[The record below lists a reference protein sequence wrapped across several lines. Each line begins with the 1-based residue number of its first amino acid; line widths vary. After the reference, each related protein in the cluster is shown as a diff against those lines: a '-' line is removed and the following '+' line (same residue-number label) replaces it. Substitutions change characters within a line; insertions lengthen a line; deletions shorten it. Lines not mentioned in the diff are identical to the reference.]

1 MGTRRRWTTLVAAAL
16 CALPAVVSA
25 DSMAVPTV
33 TLEELPEATYR
44 LEAVFGPA
52 FAPGARRPQPP
63 ARCSVGEPSRSQA
76 PDGVRIAWELEC
88 GGEPLQAR
96 DTIVLPWTVDGIQ
109 LQAQWE
115 GAEPRRALFGR
126 GPSGVVVR
134 LYLVLERRA
143 SLGERLLEHGKGG
156 ALHAV
161 GHAGHWLFVLSLA
174 LVCATA
180 RSAVVGIAGLAA
192 GQAGA
197 LVAFELGLSSLPLG
211 LADVALSGLGVVVA
225 AQWLRGEALPRAWPA
240 SAVIAGFL
248 HGAGLANRLV
258 VADTPPSE
266 QLSALL
272 FENLGVD
279 AAHVVVAALAVALAR
294 LAASPARLR
303 FAVPAAGLLASVS
316 FFAGVA
322 GIANPVSRAEPGF
335 LELEPVDASAGA
347 SVPTLEV
354 PPEQLDADGELTSP
368 FLSYLVVEPYQVRHE
383 VLVDVEALGAWVEV
397 PVDANSSIPAE
408 PQEELARAA
417 TALVLDGSPL
427 RIDGAPLEP
436 ASQRADFVELGPTGA
451 VTRETPVDEPLDTA
465 ILGVTLVYETAS
477 LARTVELEW
486 GLYPE
491 GVEAIPLTVTD
502 PEAVVED
509 EIAAADPVYRWT
521 NQLEGFELPSIEA
534 ISAEPPRAPVAA
546 LALASVAAGLFLLLR
561 RSRLA
566 LVFVAVAYVSYPFL
580 RVPVNLPGVLAPSI
594 DREQAAA
601 VTERLLVNVYRCF
614 DIHNEEA
621 IYDRLAL
628 TVTGDQLLDVYLES
642 RRALELE
649 NRGGARVRIDDVVVS
664 EVRSIRRTDDDGYE
678 IEAVWTVGGSV
689 NHFGHVHFR
698 QNRYDATLAV
708 VPVDDAWKI
717 RSVELL
723 EEKRVL

>member
-1 MGTRRRWTTLVAAAL
+1 MGARSRATALLAAL
-16 CALPAVVSA
+16 FVAPTLAEA

-33 TLEELPEATYR
+33 SLEESPGASYR

-52 FAPGARRPQPP
+52 FAPGARRPRPP
-63 ARCSVGEPSRSQA
+63 ARCTVGEPTRTEA
-76 PDGVRIAWELEC
+76 RDGVRIAWEFEC
-88 GGEPLQAR
+88 AGEPLQAR
-96 DTIVLPWTVDGIQ
+96 DTIVLPWTVDGVE

-115 GAEPRRALFGR
+115 DAEPRRALFGR

-143 SLGERLLEHGKGG
+143 SLGERVLEHGGSG
-156 ALHAV
+156 VLHV
-161 GHAGHWLFVLSLA
+161 VRHAGHWLFLLSLA
-174 LVCATA
+174 LVCASA
-180 RSAVVGIAGLAA
+180 RAVGLGVAALAA
-192 GQAGA
+192 GQAVS
-197 LVAFELGLSSLPLG
+197 LVAFELGLSSVPLG

-225 AQWLRGEALPRAWPA
+225 AQWLRGDALPRAWPA
-240 SAVIAGFL
+240 AAVVAGFL
-248 HGAGLANRLV
+248 HGAGLGNRLV
-258 VADTPPSE
+258 IDDTPPSE

-279 AAHVVVAALAVALAR
+279 AGHAVVAVLAVVLAR
-294 LAASPARLR
+294 LLASPARR
-303 FAVPAAGLLASVS
+303 RVAVPVAGLLASAS
-316 FFAGVA
+316 FFAAVGAVGSA
-322 GIANPVSRAEPGF
+322 PASRAEPGF
-335 LELEPVDASAGA
+335 FELDPLEESAGA
-347 SVPTLEV
+347 SAAALEV
-354 PPEQLDADGELTSP
+354 PPEQLDEDGELTSP

-383 VLVDVEALGAWVEV
+383 VLVDVEALREWVDV
-397 PVDANSSIPAE
+397 PVDASGNIPAA

-417 TALVLDGSPL
+417 TALVLEGSPL
-427 RIDGAPLEP
+427 RVDGVPLEP
-436 ASQRADFVELGPTGA
+436 ASRRADFVELGPTGA
-451 VTRETPVDEPLDTA
+451 VTRETPVDEPLATA

-477 LARTVELEW
+477 LADTVELEW

-502 PEAVVED
+502 PQTVVED
-509 EIAAADPVYRWT
+509 EIAAEAPVFQWT
-521 NQLEGFELPSIEA
+521 NQLEGYELPSIEA
-534 ISAEPPRAPVAA
+534 ISADPPRAPVGA
-546 LALASVAAGLFLLLR
+546 LALASTAAGLFFFLR
-561 RSRLA
+561 RGRLA
-566 LVFVAVAYVSYPFL
+566 LALVALAYVSYPFL
-580 RVPVNLPGVLAPSI
+580 RMPVNLPGVLAPSI

-601 VTERLLVNVYRCF
+601 VTERLLTNVYRCF

-628 TVTGDQLLDVYLES
+628 TVTGDQLLEVYLES

-723 EEKRVL
+723 EERRVL